1 MSRMTR
7 FAGTVILM
15 LFGSR
20 WNRLYPYLRSLFP
33 ERLALYLFNGLCAG
47 LSRVCWPCY
56 R

>member
-33 ERLALYLFNGLCAG
+33 ERLAHEFQQR
-47 LSRVCWPCY
+47 RVLVGTFHGVSW
-56 R
+56 